1 MKRPPLYELLERT
14 GFRTFWSWLYRVEL
28 RNADRIPLEGPV
40 ILAANHESL
49 IDPWLLGLVTP
60 RPIRYMAKAE
70 LWRYPGLRWV
80 MEHFGTFPVERGTG
94 DGAAVSRA
102 IELLGQGEVLG
113 IFPQGT
119 SKRLARRPYHRGAAR
134 LALAAGATL
143 VPVRILGSRGFP
155 PPGRHRVVVAV
166 GEPIVVAAE
175 RPTVAVAKTLT
186 ERLE

>member
-80 MEHFGTFPVERGTG
+80 MEHFGTFPVERGWW
-94 DGAAVSRA
+94 DGWGKAPA
-102 IELLGQGEVLG
+102 
-113 IFPQGT
+113 
-119 SKRLARRPYHRGAAR
+119 LAR
-134 LALAAGATL
+134 
-143 VPVRILGSRGFP
+143 SCMGFP
-155 PPGRHRVVVAV
+155 G
-166 GEPIVVAAE
+166 
-175 RPTVAVAKTLT
+175 
-186 ERLE
+186 